1 MALGTSTQRILVIDD
16 DVALSDVVG
25 RYLEAAGY
33 EVSFAADGQTGLEQA
48 LTDLPDLIVLDLML
62 PRLDGIEVCRRIR
75 DVAPIPVVMLT
86 ARGEEDDRIAGLQIG
101 ADDYVT
107 KPFSPRELQARI
119 EAVLRRTQ
127 RTDTPAPVVLTG
139 GGLEL
144 DRLAHEV
151 RRDGQVLALTTKE
164 FDLLAHLMAHPRRS
178 FDREELL
185 RDVWGWTF
193 GDTATVTVH
202 VRRLRS
208 KIEVDAIAPEHL
220 VTVRGVGYRFDP

>member
-1 MALGTSTQRILVIDD
+1 MDVSTSTQRILVIDD
-16 DVALSDVVG
+16 DVALSEVVG

-33 EVSFAADGQTGLEQA
+33 EVMFAADGQTGLEQA
-48 LTDLPDLIVLDLML
+48 LRELPDLVVLDLML

-75 DVAPIPVVMLT
+75 EVAPIPVVMLT

-107 KPFSPRELQARI
+107 KPFSPRELEARV
-119 EAVLRRTQ
+119 EAVLRRAA
-127 RTDTPAPVVLTG
+127 RTDVPRPVVLSG

-151 RRDGQVLALTTKE
+151 RLKGEVLALTTKE
-164 FDLLAHLMAHPRRS
+164 FDLLAHLMANPRCS
-178 FDREELL
+178 FGRDELL

-202 VRRLRS
+202 VRRLRA
-208 KIEVDAIAPEHL
+208 KIEEDPADPRHL

>member
-1 MALGTSTQRILVIDD
+1 MLVIDD
-16 DVALSDVVG
+16 DVALSEVVG

-33 EVSFAADGQTGLEQA
+33 EVTFAADGQTGLEQA
-48 LTDLPDLIVLDLML
+48 LTELPDLIVLDLML

-75 DVAPIPVVMLT
+75 EVAPIPVVMLT

-107 KPFSPRELQARI
+107 KPFSPRELKARV
-119 EAVLRRTQ
+119 EAVLRRAG
-127 RTDTPAPVVLTG
+127 RTDAPRPVVLSG

-151 RRDGQVLALTTKE
+151 RRDGEVLALTTKE
-164 FDLLAHLMAHPRRS
+164 FDLLAHLMANPRTS
-178 FDREELL
+178 FGRDELL

-202 VRRLRS
+202 VRRLRA
-208 KIEVDAIAPEHL
+208 KIETDPGDPQHL